1 MRFRLTVLVAAL
13 GVVTGCQDAPT
24 AISAPPTSLGAALPA
39 ASLANDAPQPSSVRW
54 NRAAIALFRARGG
67 NAGRMTAYLS
77 LAQYRAVLAADD
89 RRHGQDR
96 PSPAGAAAGASVV
109 VLKQFYPGD
118 AAAIDAALATQ
129 RAELPLGTERNK
141 DFEVGEAIGREV
153 AAGVVAFAA
162 SDNFGLTS
170 PGVPPVGPGYWTS
183 SGAAIARG
191 GLGARPFFLT
201 SATELRSAPPPPFGS
216 PAYLTALAEVRAIAL
231 GRTPE
236 QVAIV
241 LKWVPFSGP
250 VFNGIV
256 ADLIEKYHRSEL
268 EAARVLAYA
277 NAAAFDAIIACFDT
291 KFAYWFI
298 RPTQADPTIPLATG
312 LPNHPSYP
320 SAHSCET
327 GAFHGVLADAF
338 PAERAMLDAVAQEA
352 SMSRVYGGI
361 HYRFDGEAGLALGR
375 AAAALALRR
384 QGLE

>member
-1 MRFRLTVLVAAL
+1 M
-13 GVVTGCQDAPT
+13 
-24 AISAPPTSLGAALPA
+24 
-39 ASLANDAPQPSSVRW
+39 
-54 NRAAIALFRARGG
+54 
-67 NAGRMTAYLS
+67 
-77 LAQYRAVLAADD
+77 
-89 RRHGQDR
+89 
-96 PSPAGAAAGASVV
+96 
-109 VLKQFYPGD
+109 
-118 AAAIDAALATQ
+118 
-129 RAELPLGTERNK
+129 
-141 DFEVGEAIGREV
+141 
-153 AAGVVAFAA
+153 
-162 SDNFGLTS
+162 
-170 PGVPPVGPGYWTS
+170 
-183 SGAAIARG
+183 
-191 GLGARPFFLT
+191 
-201 SATELRSAPPPPFGS
+201 
-216 PAYLTALAEVRAIAL
+216 RAIAL